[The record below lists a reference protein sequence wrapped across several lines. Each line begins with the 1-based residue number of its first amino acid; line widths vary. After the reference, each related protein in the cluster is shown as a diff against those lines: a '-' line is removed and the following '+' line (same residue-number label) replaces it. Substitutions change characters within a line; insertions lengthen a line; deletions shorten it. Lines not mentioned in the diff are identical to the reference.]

1 MIARV
6 GFILLLAFTSSAFA
20 QFSPALVQ
28 NASYW
33 SDGKSELNLY
43 AADFTR
49 DGQPHQCELVLIFTP
64 ESVDPISFEQLS
76 DVKPAER
83 LPAIEM
89 NETATLSRGL
99 TTEQRSIRAV
109 WRINAMSLARIS
121 FAGTDGLGQI
131 FKRVREVR
139 NNENVTWQ
147 YVCDTYRDLADL
159 QEIES
164 PKPIAI
170 FYGELPLR
178 VRTLD
183 FSKTTGEGDLHLF
196 PTLARPERQPNKFAP
211 AKISWKIN
219 DRTIDVDL
227 SHADGKDHFV
237 LDRDFPF
244 LLREWQMAD
253 GSRLRMK
260 NSLKVDYKN
269 YLKNGDRERALK
281 DPMLRHPD

>member
-183 FSKTTGEGDLHLF
+183 FSKTTSESDLQLF
-196 PTLARPERQPNKFAP
+196 PTLARPERQPNEFSP

-219 DRTIDVDL
+219 DRTIEVDL
-227 SHADGKDHFV
+227 SHAGGKDHFV
-237 LDRDFPF
+237 LLRDFPF